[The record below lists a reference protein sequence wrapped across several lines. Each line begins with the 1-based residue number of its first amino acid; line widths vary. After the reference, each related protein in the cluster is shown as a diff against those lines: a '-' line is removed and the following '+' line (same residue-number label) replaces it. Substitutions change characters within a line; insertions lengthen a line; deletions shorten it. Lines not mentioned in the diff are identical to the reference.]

1 MMCDPSQDGNWESDS
16 TIDYSKINNRLES
29 FYNSSWSKKVSPLQ
43 LAEAGF
49 IFTGV
54 SDRVRC
60 FSCQKT
66 VENWSQ
72 EDDPVDRH
80 IQVSP
85 SCTFLRCTHYNRFK
99 SNPHMPLSNG
109 GLHDGTEGYIDYQ
122 LRTRAIVDEAPYPR
136 NRNMK
141 SEEARLETFSSW
153 PRSAPVR
160 PRDLA
165 QAGLFYLGKEDK
177 VECFSCGGK
186 LSGWEPGDTPWN
198 EHEKHFSHCFYILGH
213 DVGNVPLERDAG
225 ENEETGSRN
234 QHRKPVNLEN
244 LDERLDTFARVQHP
258 IDHELLAKAGFY
270 SKGVGDGVI
279 CFRCGGG
286 LKDWDPEDNPW
297 EEHAKYYPGC
307 SFLLSEKGQ
316 EFVNTIQLQEPK
328 YSQQASEHQNGFCE
342 EEKVENPLEELEK
355 LRQEKRCKI
364 CLDKSACIV
373 FIPCGH
379 LASCKA
385 CSDKLNQCPIC
396 CAAIAQKI
404 RTFIA

>member
-1 MMCDPSQDGNWESDS
+1 MCDPSQDGNWESDS
-16 TIDYSKINNRLES
+16 TTDYSKIYNRLES

-72 EDDPVDRH
+72 EDEPVDRH
-80 IQVSP
+80 LQVSP
-85 SCTFLRCTHYNRFK
+85 SCTFLRCTHYSRFK

-109 GLHDGTEGYIDYQ
+109 GIHDGTEGYIDYQ
-122 LRTRAIVDEAPYPR
+122 LRTRAIVDETPYPR

-160 PRDLA
+160 PGDLA

-186 LSGWEPGDTPWN
+186 LSGWEPGDNPWN
-198 EHEKHFSHCFYILGH
+198 EHEKHFSNCFYILGH
-213 DVGNVPLERDAG
+213 DVGNV
-225 ENEETGSRN
+225 N
-234 QHRKPVNLEN
+234 QHRKPVNMQN
-244 LDERLDTFARVQHP
+244 LDERLNTFARVQHP

-270 SKGVGDGVI
+270 SKGEGDEVI

-316 EFVNTIQLQEPK
+316 EFVNTIQLQERK
-328 YSQQASEHQNGFCE
+328 YSQRVRHIISPL
-342 EEKVENPLEELEK
+342 ENPLEELEK

-379 LASCKA
+379 LASCKE

>member
-1 MMCDPSQDGNWESDS
+1 MCDPSQDGNWESDS

-49 IFTGV
+49 LFTGV

-72 EDDPVDRH
+72 EDQPVDRH

-85 SCTFLRCTHYNRFK
+85 SCTFLRCTHFNRFK

-122 LRTRAIVDEAPYPR
+122 LRTRAIVDETPYPR

-186 LSGWEPGDTPWN
+186 LSGWKPGDTPWN

-213 DVGNVPLERDAG
+213 DVGNV
-225 ENEETGSRN
+225 N
-234 QHRKPVNLEN
+234 QHRTPVNLEN
-244 LDERLDTFARVQHP
+244 LDERLGTFARVQHP

-270 SKGVGDGVI
+270 SKGEGDEVI

-297 EEHAKYYPGC
+297 EEHMAIDVFSLHDKGGQRALTSAQ
-307 SFLLSEKGQ
+307 SFVGVKLK
-316 EFVNTIQLQEPK
+316 
-328 YSQQASEHQNGFCE
+328 
-342 EEKVENPLEELEK
+342 NPLEELEK

-364 CLDKSACIV
+364 CLDENACIV

-385 CSDKLNQCPIC
+385 CSNKLNQCPIC